1 MNRLEHI
8 LSKELVITDLA
19 AETPRALFEAFANLL
34 AKKNIITD
42 KAKLV
47 TELLERED
55 KGSTGIGDGIALPH
69 ALLPGIDRSYIVIA
83 RLRKPIP
90 FNALDGQPVKIAI
103 LLISPTEKRDEY
115 LMNLSQVASV
125 LNRTGTIKKIL
136 DARDAGAVIA
146 ALTTQYRENFFT
158 RHSRLIYFALTV
170 FIVFVIFTIVMPRLE
185 IPYSKLA
192 IARGDVKFNEAIWVE
207 KQVWSSIIFFTTVIG
222 TLLFW
227 QYRVAIAAFGLGI
240 LLVSGTMDLHTAVE
254 FMSIPTILFI
264 VCMMVV
270 VAWLTNLGFF
280 KFIVSFIIKRVGPF
294 PRKIF
299 VVLMFISVFL
309 GGLTGEVTGILIV
322 AALAMSICREMH
334 LRPFPFIISLI
345 FATNIGSALTL
356 IGNPIGIYIAFSGGL
371 SFEDFLRWAT
381 PLSLISTVLITFL
394 MLLIFKKDIPA
405 KSDLP
410 VKHIDPWEAVLDRR
424 KMQLGGIIFVILV
437 IAVGF
442 SKRLDS
448 LLGLVPNTTL
458 VAIPMV
464 FTGIII
470 FIEAQ
475 RGKSLITE
483 GVDWW
488 TILFFMFLFAK
499 AACLEYTGVT
509 PKFAYQVADF
519 AQAFPFPFFS
529 NEFAMTITA
538 LIIIIVFSAVAS
550 GFVDNLPIIAAL
562 VPIVKNLRIIGLP
575 HANILW
581 WGLLFGG
588 CFGGNLTM
596 IGSSAN
602 MVALSM
608 YEKSE
613 GKTISFGHWLRYGL
627 PVVLVSVV
635 FILILLIIQI
645 PLAH

>member
-1 MNRLEHI
+1 MRI
-8 LSKELVITDLA
+8 LDDFLNKDLVITDLA
-19 AETPRALFEAFANLL
+19 VETPRALFEAFADFL
-34 AKKNIITD
+34 AQKKIIED
-42 KAKLV
+42 RAGLV
-47 TELLERED
+47 SELLEREN

-69 ALLPGIDRSYIVIA
+69 ALLPGIKQSYIVVA
-83 RLRKPIP
+83 RLRKSIP
-90 FNALDGQPVKIAI
+90 FNALDGKPVKIA
-103 LLISPTEKRDEY
+103 LLLVSPIDKRDEY
-115 LMNLSQVASV
+115 LTNLAQVASTF
-125 LNRTGTIKKIL
+125 NRPGTIKKII
-136 DARDAGAVIA
+136 DARDASGMVSAMKP
-146 ALTTQYRENFFT
+146 QYRENFFSKN
-158 RHSRLIYFALTV
+158 SRLIYFALAV

-185 IPYSKLA
+185 IPYSEVA
-192 IARGDVKFNEAIWVE
+192 IARGDVKFNEALWVE
-207 KQVWSSIIFFTTVIG
+207 KQVWSSIIFFATVIG

-264 VCMMVV
+264 VSMMVV

-280 KFIVSFIIKRVGPF
+280 KFIVSYIIKKIGPF

-299 VVLMFISVFL
+299 VVLMFVSVFL

-322 AALAMSICREMH
+322 AALAISICTTMR
-334 LRPFPFIISLI
+334 LRPFPFVISLI

-381 PLSLISTVLITFL
+381 PLSLTSTILVTLL
-394 MLLIFKKDIPA
+394 MLFIFRKDIPA
-405 KSDLP
+405 KSD
-410 VKHIDPWEAVLDRR
+410 VSVQHIDPWASVLDRR
-424 KMQLGGIIFVILV
+424 KMQLGGLIFAILV

-448 LLGLVPNTTL
+448 LFGLLPNTTL

-470 FIEAQ
+470 FIEEQ

-509 PKFAYQVADF
+509 PKFAYQVADL
-519 AQAFPFPFFS
+519 AQAFPFPFFNS
-529 NEFAMTITA
+529 EFAMTITA
-538 LIIIIVFSAVAS
+538 LIIIVVFSAVAS

-627 PVVLVSVV
+627 PVVLVSII
-635 FILILLIIQI
+635 FIIALLIIQI